1 MPNDEMDSLL
11 ARSFRPSPAPQA
23 ATLPAAPTDGSVD
36 LPRGKIAAIATYLE
50 LRTPPSGVAPELDGT
65 FECVGADIARYRS
78 LYGRIGEPWLWF
90 TRAVMSDAALG
101 RIISHPS
108 VEAFAFV
115 QDGVDVALVE
125 LDFRRE
131 GECEL
136 VFFGLAPEVVGRGL
150 GPRLLRAAI
159 HRAFVRPVTRL
170 WLHTCTLD
178 HPAAM
183 SVYLRAGFVPYR
195 RAIEIADD
203 PRLTGHLPAAAAPF
217 FPSL

>member
-11 ARSFRPSPAPQA
+11 ARSFRPGPALQA
-23 ATLPAAPTDGSVD
+23 VTAPAAPADGSID

-50 LRTPPSGVAPELDGT
+50 IREPPSGAAPELDGR
-65 FECVGADIARYRS
+65 FERVGGDIARYRS

-90 TRAVMSDAALG
+90 TRVLMSDAALG
-101 RIISHPS
+101 RIIAHSD
-108 VEAFAFV
+108 VEALAFV
-115 QDGVDVALVE
+115 RNGADAALVE

-131 GECEL
+131 GECEI
-136 VFFGLAPEVVGRGL
+136 VFFGLVPEAIGGGL
-150 GPRLLRAAI
+150 GPRLLQAAI
-159 HRAFVRPVTRL
+159 RRGFARPVSRV

-183 SVYLRAGFVPYR
+183 SVYLRAGFTPYR

-203 PRLTGHLPAAAAPF
+203 PRLTGHLPATAAPF